1 HRHSG
6 VPVDGQSRLQRRRS
20 IPRLPGGRRSRRHV
34 RYSTLDLG
42 RGGSRPDG
50 RPMSE
55 VVVVGG
61 GMAGISVAYEL
72 AETHRV
78 TVVEAERQLAFHST
92 GRSAAM
98 FFQNYGSG
106 PIRPLSIASDP
117 FFVDPPPGLADAP
130 LTSPRG
136 ALWIARYDQAHLLPE
151 IAAAGEATGAT
162 VIELTPEEVAATVP
176 VIRTEYLAGGL
187 LEPDPYELDVA
198 AIHQAFLRGFR
209 ARG

>member
-1 HRHSG
+1 
-6 VPVDGQSRLQRRRS
+6 
-20 IPRLPGGRRSRRHV
+20 
-34 RYSTLDLG
+34 
-42 RGGSRPDG
+42 
-50 RPMSE
+50 
-55 VVVVGG
+55 
-61 GMAGISVAYEL
+61 
-72 AETHRV
+72 
-78 TVVEAERQLAFHST
+78 
-92 GRSAAM
+92 
-98 FFQNYGSG
+98 
-106 PIRPLSIASDP
+106 
-117 FFVDPPPGLADAP
+117 PGLADAP

-209 ARG
+209 ARGGKVISGAPITRLDR